1 MKELY
6 AQIDKSIIPNLP
18 QFQFSGKI
26 VVVQSAY
33 EAERAVRSL
42 RSAEIVGIDTET
54 RPAFRKGVSHKVAL
68 LQVSTRHV
76 CFLFRLNHIGM
87 PKCVQE
93 LLMSPSIMKVGL
105 SLNDDFR
112 QLSQR
117 VENLSHMSY
126 VELQDYVS
134 EMGIKDKSLQKL
146 FANVFHRRISKSQQL
161 SNWEADVLVEKQ
173 KLYAATDAYACL
185 VLYEELER
193 LRKSGDYRIIENE
206 DITS

>member
-1 MKELY
+1 M
-6 AQIDKSIIPNLP
+6 N
-18 QFQFSGKI
+18 
-26 VVVQSAY
+26 
-33 EAERAVRSL
+33 
-42 RSAEIVGIDTET
+42 
-54 RPAFRKGVSHKVAL
+54 
-68 LQVSTRHV
+68 
-76 CFLFRLNHIGM
+76 
-87 PKCVQE
+87 
-93 LLMSPSIMKVGL
+93 PSIMKVGL

-117 VENLSHMSY
+117 VENLSPISY

-161 SNWEADVLVEKQ
+161 SNWEADVLVAKQ